1 MKKWERILML
11 NSKRSMNASKSL
23 SSHLVLS
30 NGESLLRWIQLKS
43 NQLYYLYLTL
53 ILLMELNL
61 LNLTKWKKFL
71 LRLPR
76 IYTMK
81 SGFLPMAQI
90 KIINIEI
97 KAVEAK
103 IEEIRGKITII
114 MQMNFLEA
122 CRMLAISLKLK
133 LKSLTGLNLKM
144 NPILVNFPKIFRISF
159 KNLAM
164 LLVLL

>member
-1 MKKWERILML
+1 
-11 NSKRSMNASKSL
+11 
-23 SSHLVLS
+23 
-30 NGESLLRWIQLKS
+30 
-43 NQLYYLYLTL
+43 
-53 ILLMELNL
+53 
-61 LNLTKWKKFL
+61 
-71 LRLPR
+71 
-76 IYTMK
+76 MK

-144 NPILVNFPKIFRISF
+144 NLILVNFPKISRISF

-164 LLVLL
+164 LQVLL